1 MQLMTFNS
9 LLMFDIVFIFFLFL
23 VGVTCLVYY
32 LPPRELTPHD
42 QSSSF
47 CSSSSSSSSS
57 SSTSSSPVAF
67 PSPRS
72 GGPVVRGCASAAR
85 RISGEGGTPII
96 LVGVRNEAEQ
106 QQQQQHSPQETV
118 QDRSPGRRFPRALT
132 ADSVR
137 TDPVDLYPS
146 YPGGRMVADEQEVLL
161 LDCTLEEL
169 VALRQM
175 AAGGEMRLSRAEP
188 CRSCCCQYQPSVD
201 RWVGPAVAPIV
212 PLPPT
217 PPPPPPR
224 CTVPFAQ
231 GGEDEA
237 EDEEEDEEEYIDE
250 VDQQQQQ
257 QHRVEYVRIEIER
270 RGPTTSK
277 GCGNTNATTTT
288 AIPAVAMATSGGGA
302 AGGEPTSMP
311 ACCYVRAKDTD
322 IRACSGPI
330 HDWAVGG
337 GVGTTN
343 EIEQLR
349 YMCCA
354 NKRTAHHGPVSSG
367 NGFSFRCCDGASSVV
382 LCAPSL
388 RLLSAE
394 CMHSHR
400 LCWCGHR

>member
-106 QQQQQHSPQETV
+106 QQQQQQQHSQQETV
-118 QDRSPGRRFPRALT
+118 QDRSPGRRFSRALT

-201 RWVGPAVAPIV
+201 RWVGPTVAPIV

-257 QHRVEYVRIEIER
+257 QHHRVEYVRIEIER
-270 RGPTTSK
+270 RGPTTNN
-277 GCGNTNATTTT
+277 GNTNATTTT
-288 AIPAVAMATSGGGA
+288 AIPAVSMATSGGGA

-330 HDWAVGG
+330 HDV
-337 GVGTTN
+337 
-343 EIEQLR
+343 
-349 YMCCA
+349 
-354 NKRTAHHGPVSSG
+354 
-367 NGFSFRCCDGASSVV
+367 
-382 LCAPSL
+382 
-388 RLLSAE
+388 
-394 CMHSHR
+394 
-400 LCWCGHR
+400 

>member
-47 CSSSSSSSSS
+47 CSSSSSSSS

-106 QQQQQHSPQETV
+106 QQQQQQQHAQQETV
-118 QDRSPGRRFPRALT
+118 PDRSPGRRFSRALT

-146 YPGGRMVADEQEVLL
+146 YPGGRLVADEQEVLL

-175 AAGGEMRLSRAEP
+175 AAGGEMRLSRTEP

-201 RWVGPAVAPIV
+201 RWVGPTVAPIV

-257 QHRVEYVRIEIER
+257 QQQQQHHRVEYVRIEIER
-270 RGPTTSK
+270 RGPTTNN
-277 GCGNTNATTTT
+277 GNTNATTTT
-288 AIPAVAMATSGGGA
+288 TIPAVSMATSGGGA

-330 HDWAVGG
+330 HDV
-337 GVGTTN
+337 
-343 EIEQLR
+343 
-349 YMCCA
+349 
-354 NKRTAHHGPVSSG
+354 
-367 NGFSFRCCDGASSVV
+367 
-382 LCAPSL
+382 
-388 RLLSAE
+388 
-394 CMHSHR
+394 
-400 LCWCGHR
+400 